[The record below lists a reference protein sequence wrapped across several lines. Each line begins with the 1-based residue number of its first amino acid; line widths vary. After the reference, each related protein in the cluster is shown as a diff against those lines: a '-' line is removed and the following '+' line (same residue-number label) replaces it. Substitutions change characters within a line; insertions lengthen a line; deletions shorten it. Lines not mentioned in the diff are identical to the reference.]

1 MKFSKDLFKTYLIYF
16 IVMLAFVLVRILASV
31 GAFSFIKST
40 FWQSNVATL
49 VIQILIM
56 GLLPL
61 FLVKLLFKK
70 SFKQIFEDIGFKK
83 VSLKV
88 VILCVLLGICVY
100 ILNIFVASVFNFL
113 LSLLGYSSGG
123 GSGSSAETSVSV
135 ISFLFST
142 IFVAVLPAIFEEI
155 THRGILMRGCANK
168 TGYKKAIIISSVLFG
183 LMHLNISQCFYAT
196 FIGMIIGFV
205 SSMTGSIIPAIIL
218 HFMNN
223 FLNVYVSY
231 STAGNWVGG
240 RFINSIYEKLG
251 SMNAI
256 SGFLVIM
263 LILIV
268 VIFAGILIILK
279 LFKET
284 RYKQFSNSIVNVAS
298 TINQTEEDNLTENDI
313 SETFFNFI
321 VPYLK
326 NYTIIELMLPNDSN
340 SVKKFDLKTNLFLIA
355 NLFMGALI
363 TLFTFIWGVL

>member
-16 IVMLAFVLVRILASV
+16 VVMLAFVLIRILASA
-31 GAFSFIKST
+31 GAFSFIKDT
-40 FWQSNVATL
+40 TWQSNFATII
-49 VIQILIM
+49 IQLLIM

-61 FLVKLLFKK
+61 ILVKLLFKK
-70 SFKQIFEDIGFKK
+70 DFKQIFKDIGFKK
-83 VSLKV
+83 ISLKV
-88 VILCVLLGICVY
+88 VILCVLLGVCVY

-113 LSLLGYSSGG
+113 LSLFGYSSG
-123 GSGSSAETSVSV
+123 SGSSGTETSVNFL
-135 ISFLFST
+135 SFLMST

-155 THRGILMRGCANK
+155 THRGILLRGCAEK

-231 STAGNWVGG
+231 STAGNWFGG
-240 RFINSIYEKLG
+240 QFINSIYSKLNQ
-251 SMNAI
+251 MNAI
-256 SGFLVIM
+256 SGF
-263 LILIV
+263 ILMIFIVTIV
-268 VIFAGILIILK
+268 VIATIIIILK

-298 TINQTEEDNLTENDI
+298 TINQTEENNLTENEI

-340 SVKKFDLKTNLFLIA
+340 STKKFDLKTNLFLIA
-355 NLFMGALI
+355 TIFLGALI
-363 TLFTFIWGVL
+363 TLFTFICGVL